1 MIASSPA
8 IAKTAVKPGSP
19 FFGFSA
25 VVPSAAVSVSVA
37 VGLAIVGLGVTL
49 SPGGANVGVA
59 VGVCVAVTVGAGGTE
74 TEPSLPGCRT
84 GSGACRAGRGS
95 GQWLCHAGDARA
107 GDAMRAG
114 GLAGIRAAR
123 SAGAWRRGWVG
134 RVFCGRDLLVM
145 SSYLLPPSYHQFT
158 GSPLEFAL
166 ARHVWQHQPACTRHI
181 RDG

>member
-1 MIASSPA
+1 MPGLQPTARRPVEPCINCHLPSP
-8 IAKTAVKPGSP
+8 
-19 FFGFSA
+19 
-25 VVPSAAVSVSVA
+25 PSYCVAHIMSFHPWHCHYTITRLNYLNAAVIILPPHPA
-37 VGLAIVGLGVTL
+37 
-49 SPGGANVGVA
+49 
-59 VGVCVAVTVGAGGTE
+59 GAGGTE
-74 TEPSLPGCRT
+74 TEPSLPGCRA

-145 SSYLLPPSYHQFT
+145 SGYQPPPSYRRFT
-158 GSPLEFAL
+158 GSPLE
-166 ARHVWQHQPACTRHI
+166 V
-181 RDG
+181 